1 MLINSVKTILKQ
13 FFSII
18 DIDKRCVLAIQSHFG
33 LSDYQLLLLIWL
45 KGLWTG
51 ILLSLIAHYFISH

>member
-1 MLINSVKTILKQ
+1 MLINSVKNILRQ

-18 DIDKRCVLAIQSHFG
+18 DIDKRGELGIQSHFG
-33 LSDYQLLLLIWL
+33 LSNYQMLLLSWV